1 MRSSDHKQ
9 LRNTSNYFRMK
20 KIIVSAIIL
29 TTALS
34 CSKSFLDREPIDRK
48 VEETF
53 YKTPQDALEGLVAAY
68 DELQYGDYDNIQ
80 LVSEIASD
88 DCFGGGSE
96 TDIAWKRWDRFE
108 NDNNT
113 NLGNWTK
120 YYTGIYR
127 ANILLSKL
135 EGVSWGN
142 DASLKTRYEAEARFL
157 RAYFYFDL
165 VRMFGNVPLVTTPLV
180 PGEYNVPQAKPEDV
194 YKLIAGDLRFAADNL
209 ANTPYS
215 AIPQADYGRVT
226 KWAAEALL
234 GRVFLY
240 YTGYYGQADIPGV
253 VTKQDVRTYID
264 DVVNTSGYGL
274 VDSFPRL
281 WQAALSRFV
290 GEDNKETVFA
300 IKFTWKGLGNWDKHD
315 GNRMQVMIGFRD
327 GAVGPYYMGWG
338 AGPVNPKLWEAY
350 EVGDTRRAGSI
361 ISVTAENLSYNKVY
375 PQKTNFMWKKY
386 MPMVDMKA
394 EDHNGNFQ
402 IDNFYDYV
410 AIRFADVLLMGAELN
425 LDGDLGKAQRYYD
438 MVRDRAFLD
447 QTHRRTLAAG
457 AAGKKLI
464 MDERRYELA
473 LEGHRYWDLLRQGIP
488 VAQQAISDNNPD
500 AQFKVSFRPETKG
513 LFQIP
518 QQELN
523 LSNGTLK
530 QNDGWN
536 Q

>member
-1 MRSSDHKQ
+1 
-9 LRNTSNYFRMK
+9 MK

-29 TTALS
+29 TTAIS
-34 CSKSFLDREPIDRK
+34 CSKFLDREPIDKK

-68 DELQYGDYDNIQ
+68 DMLQYGDYDNIQ

-88 DCFGGGSE
+88 DCFGGGGES
-96 TDIAWKRWDRFE
+96 DIAWKRWDRFE

-113 NLGNWTK
+113 NLNNWTK

-135 EGVSWGN
+135 DGVTWS
-142 DASLKTRYEAEARFL
+142 DSTLKTRYAAEARFL
-157 RAYFYFDL
+157 RAYYYFDL
-165 VRMFGNVPLVTTPLV
+165 VRMFGNVPLVTTPLL
-180 PGEYNVPQAKPEDV
+180 PGQYNVPQAKPEEI
-194 YKLIAGDLRFAADNL
+194 YQLIAGDLRFAADNL
-209 ANTPYS
+209 PATPY
-215 AIPQADYGRVT
+215 AGIPKAEYGRVT
-226 KWAAEALL
+226 KWAAAALL

-240 YTGYYGQADIPGV
+240 YTGYYNQADIPGALN
-253 VTKQDVRTYID
+253 KQDARSYID
-264 DVVNTSGYGL
+264 NVINAGGFEL

-300 IKFTWKGLGNWDKHD
+300 IKFTYKGLGNWDKHD
-315 GNRMQVMIGFRD
+315 GNRMQVMIGFRND
-327 GAVGPYYMGWG
+327 AVLPYYKGWG
-338 AGPVNPKLWEAY
+338 AAPVNPALWEAY
-350 EVGDTRRAGSI
+350 EAGDTRRSGSI
-361 ISVTAENLSYNKVY
+361 ISVAAENLNYPVLY
-375 PQKTNFMWKKY
+375 PQKTGFMWKKY
-386 MPMVDMKA
+386 MPMNDLKA
-394 EDHNGNFQ
+394 EDNNGDFQ

-425 LDGDLGKAQRYYD
+425 LDGDLGKAQRYYN

-447 QTHRRTLAAG
+447 EHHRRTLTPDAN
-457 AAGKKLI
+457 GKKMI
-464 MDERRYELA
+464 MDERRFELA
-473 LEGHRYWDLLRQGIP
+473 LEGHRYWDLLRQGVP
-488 VAQQAISDNNPD
+488 AAKQAIDNRNGD
-500 AQFKVSFRPETKG
+500 DQFNVTFRAATKG

-530 QNDGWN
+530 QNEGWN

>member
-1 MRSSDHKQ
+1 
-9 LRNTSNYFRMK
+9 MK

-135 EGVSWGN
+135 EGVNWGN

-194 YKLIAGDLRFAADNL
+194 YKLIAGDL
-209 ANTPYS
+209 
-215 AIPQADYGRVT
+215 
-226 KWAAEALL
+226 
-234 GRVFLY
+234 
-240 YTGYYGQADIPGV
+240 
-253 VTKQDVRTYID
+253 
-264 DVVNTSGYGL
+264 
-274 VDSFPRL
+274 
-281 WQAALSRFV
+281 
-290 GEDNKETVFA
+290 
-300 IKFTWKGLGNWDKHD
+300 
-315 GNRMQVMIGFRD
+315 
-327 GAVGPYYMGWG
+327 
-338 AGPVNPKLWEAY
+338 
-350 EVGDTRRAGSI
+350 
-361 ISVTAENLSYNKVY
+361 
-375 PQKTNFMWKKY
+375 
-386 MPMVDMKA
+386 
-394 EDHNGNFQ
+394 
-402 IDNFYDYV
+402 
-410 AIRFADVLLMGAELN
+410 
-425 LDGDLGKAQRYYD
+425 
-438 MVRDRAFLD
+438 
-447 QTHRRTLAAG
+447 
-457 AAGKKLI
+457 
-464 MDERRYELA
+464 
-473 LEGHRYWDLLRQGIP
+473 
-488 VAQQAISDNNPD
+488 
-500 AQFKVSFRPETKG
+500 
-513 LFQIP
+513 
-518 QQELN
+518 
-523 LSNGTLK
+523 
-530 QNDGWN
+530 
-536 Q
+536 